1 MSLQQVSGSTFES
14 VVNIPSHLKPWPI
27 LGGGHTLALLHAKFW
42 GKSMADEEQEWL
54 NAQLAIPATESEF
67 GLGDR
72 EGEERMHGVV
82 EEKMGVDETV
92 VVDDTM
98 DEATTTDPD
107 DDIIPGCY
115 MVDIGIDGFQFL
127 KFWIRAEYI
136 RIFNSID
143 VYYNTPVDLPQAP
156 CAVVTGQPGIGELVA
171 FSDCFENNIF
181 CIKARVYG
189 SITLYADASPK
200 GSRSFGTSNGAATCS
215 LKRVSTRCLP
225 IFRKLTS
232 NHLSGPWSIPMKPW
246 RVFHRI

>member
-1 MSLQQVSGSTFES
+1 MSLQGSIFES
-14 VVNIPSHLKPWPI
+14 VVKIPSYMKPWLI
-27 LGGGHTLALLHAKFW
+27 VDGDSTLALLHAKFW
-42 GKSMADEEQEWL
+42 GKSMEDEEQEWL
-54 NAQLAIPATESEF
+54 TAQAIPATGSEF

-82 EEKMGVDETV
+82 DEKMI
-92 VVDDTM
+92 VDDTI

-115 MVDIGIDGFQFL
+115 MLDVGIDGIPL
-127 KFWIRAEYI
+127 PKFWIRAEYI
-136 RIFNSID
+136 RIFNSLEI
-143 VYYNTPVDLPQAP
+143 YYNAPMVQSRAP

-171 FSDCFENNIF
+171 SSNCFENNTF

-200 GSRSFGTSNGAATCS
+200 GSRSFGTSDGATTCS

-225 IFRKLTS
+225 IFRKLIS
-232 NHLSGPWSIPMKPW
+232 NHSSGPWSIPMKPW